1 MVNLP
6 VTTGS
11 FGWLVAADL
20 LGLLQVW
27 FISREKYR

>member
-11 FGWLVAADL
+11 FGWLVTADL
-20 LGLLQVW
+20 LVVVGW